1 MAEHLAF
8 GFLPLFDAAPL
19 IVAKGMGFFSAR
31 GLQVDLR
38 REASWATVRDKLA
51 VGALDGAHLL
61 APLALAARLGDGSG
75 PSQFIAPIT
84 LNHGGAAITLS
95 RRLDVEP
102 GGRTLLELVA
112 DRREVGL
119 GPLTFAVVYPHA
131 LHNYLLRDWLAAAGV
146 DPSKDVRITVA
157 PPARMGELLESG
169 AIDGFC
175 AGEPWNLAAHASGV
189 GVVAGRASTL
199 QPGALDK
206 VFAFADTPLRRQS
219 DRMAAV
225 SAALA
230 DAAAWARS
238 GANRDEL
245 VSLLSAPEALGPVA
259 AIAGA
264 GLADIQF
271 TVAPPPAEA
280 VAIQTEQ
287 MLRWGA
293 LAGREQTIQA
303 ARQVFA
309 PLAQPQ
315 N

>member
-1 MAEHLAF
+1 MAERLAF

-31 GLQVDLR
+31 GLQVELR

-61 APLALAARLGDGSG
+61 APLALAARLGDGGG
-75 PSQFIAPIT
+75 PSRLIAPIT
-84 LNHGGAAITLS
+84 LNDGGAAITLS
-95 RRLDVEP
+95 RALD
-102 GGRTLLELVA
+102 GQTLPEHVA
-112 DRREVGL
+112 IRREAGL
-119 GPLTFAVVYPHA
+119 RPLTFAVVYPHA

-146 DPSKDVRITVA
+146 DLLTDVRITVA

-175 AGEPWNLAAHASGV
+175 AGEPWNLAAQASGV
-189 GVVAGRASTL
+189 GAVAGRASTL

-206 VFAFADTPLRRQS
+206 VFAFADTPLRRQQ
-219 DRMAAV
+219 DRMDAV

-230 DAAAWARS
+230 DAAAWARG
-238 GANRDEL
+238 GANREEL
-245 VSLLSAPEALGPVA
+245 ASLLSAPEALGPVA

-264 GLADIQF
+264 ALADIQF

-280 VAIQTEQ
+280 VARQTEQ

-293 LAGREQTIQA
+293 LADREQTIDA
-303 ARQVFA
+303 AGQVFA